1 MISLT
6 YMINIF
12 HVRGH
17 YYMDK
22 GVTFSAFFFVL
33 FYSFILILA
42 SVNSQ
47 QAYSPDELFLDV
59 YADGVVRVEYHIK
72 IDMTYPQIEI
82 SLFGTLYEDLIV
94 EDENGLPLDY
104 SVAENII
111 KIHSLG
117 ASSTKITYFTPD
129 LTNKSARFYIL
140 QLNSPINSNIILP
153 EDSTIISLNK
163 VPITIGNLNG
173 QSLLTMPKGKQEIT
187 YVVGVVGARKY
198 SLILINEAENK
209 IQEIKTKNI
218 IVTDA
223 AAKLQEAKE
232 AYNLGKNVE
241 SEKLAK
247 QAKELAIQIEG
258 LAIEANT
265 HIKDSESS
273 IKKAQQEGRT
283 TNLKEAQK
291 DLQLAKDKY
300 ENGDYR
306 KALEFS
312 DLARIQAES
321 STVQPIFEKNI
332 YLRILGIVIA
342 TIIIGLFVFKYL
354 RRTKHEKPIDTDEI
368 FRKHPQMRYD
378 DKEVILFLAE
388 KGGKAFETQIREKFN
403 LPRTTSWRM
412 VKRLQ
417 REGIIELQ
425 KVGGQNL
432 LQIKPEY
439 LTY

>member
-1 MISLT
+1 M
-6 YMINIF
+6 N
-12 HVRGH
+12 
-17 YYMDK
+17 K
-22 GVTFSAFFFVL
+22 GITFSTFFLLLSF
-33 FYSFILILA
+33 SFILVLA

-47 QAYSPDELFLDV
+47 QAYSPDELFLNV
-59 YADGVVRVEYHIK
+59 YVDGVIRIEYHIK
-72 IDMTYPQIEI
+72 IDVTYPQIEI

-104 SVAENII
+104 SLVENGISI
-111 KIHSLG
+111 YSLG
-117 ASSTKITYFTPD
+117 ASSAKITYFTPD

-153 EDSTIISLNK
+153 EEATIISLNE

-173 QSLLTMPKGKQEIT
+173 HSLLTMPKGKQEIT
-187 YVVGVVGARKY
+187 YVVGVVGTRKY
-198 SLILINEAENK
+198 SLILINEVEIK
-209 IQEIKTKNI
+209 IQEIKAKNI

-223 AAKLQEAKE
+223 EAKLLEAKE
-232 AYNLGKNVE
+232 AYNLGKNAE
-241 SEKLAK
+241 TEKLAK
-247 QAKELAIQIEG
+247 QAKELAIQIEV

-283 TNLKEAQK
+283 TNLDEAQK
-291 DLQLAKDKY
+291 NIQLAKDKY

-306 KALEFS
+306 KTLEFS
-312 DLARIQAES
+312 DLAKIKAES

-332 YLRILGIVIA
+332 YLWILGMVLA
-342 TIIIGLFVFKYL
+342 TIIISLFVFKFL
-354 RRTKHEKPIDTDEI
+354 RRSKHEKPIDTDEI
-368 FRKHPQMRYD
+368 FKKHPQMRYD
-378 DKEVILFLAE
+378 DKEVILFLTE
-388 KGGKAFETQIREKFN
+388 KGGKAFEAQIRERFN

-439 LTY
+439 LTS